1 MKDDGRQAAPL
12 RGLDYGSMWQQ
23 LVPQYGESE
32 AKAIIRMVLD
42 MRFGLSLADIY
53 VGRLAQL
60 SASEGE
66 ELFAIMHRL
75 TAGEPVQYVLGEA
88 PFAQY
93 IYKVRAGVLIPRPET
108 EELVDWI
115 SPPDSRESLQGNLLD
130 IGTGSGCI
138 AITLA
143 KRNPQARVTGWDLSP
158 VALSVATENARRLGA
173 RVTFEQKDILR
184 EGEGVR
190 DARCEVRGTRI
201 DFSNCQNYS
210 RTSHLVPRTSK
221 KITSYLAPRTSHL
234 EKDHLVPRPPAPWD
248 LIVSNPPYIC
258 EQEKPAMHANVL
270 DYEPAEAL
278 FVPDS
283 DPLLFYRAIA
293 DFSMEWLK
301 NEGKLYFEINPLY
314 ARELAD
320 LLAHRG
326 YTSIETR
333 CDAFGKERFIK
344 ATWKQP
350 EK

>member
-1 MKDDGRQAAPL
+1 MPTTSYRQL
-12 RGLDYGSMWQQ
+12 WQQ
-23 LVPQYGESE
+23 LVPRYDESE
-32 AKAIIRMVLD
+32 AKAIVRMVLD
-42 MRFGLSLADIY
+42 MRFGLSMAAVY
-53 VGRLAQL
+53 SGGVEQL
-60 SASEGE
+60 SADRQSE
-66 ELFAIMHRL
+66 LARIMHRL

-88 PFAQY
+88 PFAQD

-115 SPPDSRESLQGNLLD
+115 SPPDTPGCLQGTLLD
-130 IGTGSGCI
+130 MGTGSGCI

-143 KRNPQARVTGWDLSP
+143 KRNPQVRVTGWDLSP
-158 VALSVATENARRLGA
+158 IALSVAAENARRLQA
-173 RVTFEQKDILR
+173 DVTFERKDILK
-184 EGEGVR
+184 EGRSE
-190 DARCEVRGTRI
+190 DAKA
-201 DFSNCQNYS
+201 SLS
-210 RTSHLVPRTSK
+210 LPPSK
-221 KITSYLAPRTSHL
+221 G
-234 EKDHLVPRPPAPWD
+234 WD

-258 EQEKPAMHANVL
+258 EQEKSAMHANVL
-270 DYEPAEAL
+270 EHEPCEAL

-314 ARELAD
+314 ARELTD
-320 LLAHRG
+320 LLTRRG
-326 YTSIETR
+326 YTSVETR